1 MSATAATT
9 HVLLAVH
16 SQGLARVLEHLLGSL
31 PHIQTSRVGVATA
44 TLRSPDVIVASAR
57 MMGSG
62 TALSPAALRRACP
75 RARLI
80 MITDRE
86 WWGDE
91 VGVGPVDASFDEEDV
106 VRCFLPIV
114 QILAAGTV
122 FPVAAD

>member
-16 SQGLARVLEHLLGSL
+16 SAGLARVLEHLLRGV
-31 PHIQTSRVGVATA
+31 PHIETSRVGAA
-44 TLRSPDVIVASAR
+44 AAARRSPDVIVASAR
-57 MMGSG
+57 MMGRGS
-62 TALSPAALRRACP
+62 ALAPAALRRACP

-106 VRCFLPIV
+106 VRC
-114 QILAAGTV
+114 
-122 FPVAAD
+122 